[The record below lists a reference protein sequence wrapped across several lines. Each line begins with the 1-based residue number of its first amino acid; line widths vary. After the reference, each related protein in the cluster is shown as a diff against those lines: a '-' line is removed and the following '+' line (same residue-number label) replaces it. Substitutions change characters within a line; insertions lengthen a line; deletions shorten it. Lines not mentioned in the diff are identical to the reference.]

1 MQIEFDPDKER
12 QNVRKYGLSL
22 SLGASV
28 LADPNVLEVLDLR
41 FDYGEERIIAYGMT
55 SGAVCVCAFTMRGNT
70 ARIISVRK
78 AEERE
83 IRRYFE
89 EPR

>member
-12 QNVRKYGLSL
+12 RNVRKHGLSL
-22 SLGASV
+22 SVGASV
-28 LADPNVLEVLDLR
+28 LADPNMLEVLDLR
-41 FDYGEERIIAYGMT
+41 FDYDEERIIAYGMA
-55 SGAVCVCAFTMRGNT
+55 SGTVYVCAFTMRGNI
-70 ARIISVRK
+70 ARVISVRK